1 MYGVREY
8 SNLIFFASIP
18 ITPSFKVSVS
28 NLYSQ
33 HQRGT
38 NQGRVCGIGHEWNEE
53 RIECEDI
60 DIISVIAGRE

>member
-1 MYGVREY
+1 MQDDWTLEV
-8 SNLIFFASIP
+8 NFFRLNDQARFLWGGGICTDP
-18 ITPSFKVSVS
+18 GER
-28 NLYSQ
+28 
-33 HQRGT
+33 RGT